1 MKKGSTAAKNPA
13 DLTYGQEAAMRQR
26 KEQAMIA
33 KARRTSDAEAKERA
47 DKTGRPEYV
56 TGVSELREQQL
67 KEKLETEKNLKSRK
81 GSNLEQLGDNI
92 VYEDPRKTIPAQELK
107 SRIASLKR
115 KLVLRK
121 SLLQSVEENR
131 RAAAKAYKELPE
143 QLSNA
148 SAFLSAKKE
157 QVRTISKRLSRI
169 RQNYTGD
176 STEYTEMKEAM
187 DALIS
192 LDENSSVEQVSGAF
206 SRLQQK
212 ARNYLSEKRG
222 FLRYR
227 ALFHKRAGK
236 ECMAAAEDLVG
247 LCDGAAEQFQQKK
260 DNDAS
265 HEVQAEYQYF
275 RRQLKNFAEMKIVPA
290 VPSLEKTSAR
300 KPARA
305 QAVKDMYHKLMQ
317 ACRGLECDDPATR
330 SILDRFDADRRNK
343 VYQDIANAGLNDDD
357 RLGQSI
363 AAMETEINQQVYNE
377 KTVLYNRE
385 GKRTGQIGNRDLGS
399 IRNRLV
405 SKAAVMDDPQ
415 IPVEENGVQGMKTLK
430 VGVRSMEE
438 LQRQFGQH
446 YDENVER
453 SDHFKYAQ
461 FKGRQFSHPLPRD
474 MREEGSSED
483 IRQQMNEVRQEQMND
498 RSKSKESGELSN
510 RPTLP

>member
-275 RRQLKNFAEMKIVPA
+275 RRQLKNFAEMK
-290 VPSLEKTSAR
+290 
-300 KPARA
+300 
-305 QAVKDMYHKLMQ
+305 Q

-474 MREEGSSED
+474 MREEGSRED